1 MNRNLSFFLCLLFLL
16 KGATVFSQEDLKQP
30 NLRFYLSDD
39 KSSYAGMVMVNQI
52 WARYIQNNP
61 DKNGVEQYGDID
73 LALRRS
79 RLIFYTYL
87 MDRVFIY
94 TQLGLDGQSYRSGKK
109 PGVDVYNAQ
118 TEFIVSKNILHI
130 GLGLHTWNGVS
141 RYNNSKLL
149 EFLVVDNPG
158 FAYPTGGTFDQFG
171 RQFGIYAKGR
181 LNDFH
186 YQLSVVKPFEAG
198 VDVVSVPKTTERVNE
213 NLAVKGYF
221 QWQFFDNEDH
231 LFPYMTMNNLGR
243 KKLFNLGAGFY
254 YQHEAMLVEAKKDLS
269 TVDPLIAGMLIS
281 SGKAHLLEQYAE
293 YFPSQIS
300 DVALAAADA
309 FLDIPTNKGGAITSY
324 LGYYYYFFGPNY
336 LRSAGQINVSRM
348 NPSLALPQGI
358 GNSEWEIGTGS
369 IVRGEFGYLLPGK
382 GLKNRFKPYGALSY
396 KNFEA
401 LDEASVQ
408 FDAGV
413 NWLMYGHIFKMT
425 LQYSSRPI
433 YTLVEGKNLWTD
445 TKGQVLLQTQIY
457 F

>member
-1 MNRNLSFFLCLLFLL
+1 
-16 KGATVFSQEDLKQP
+16 
-30 NLRFYLSDD
+30 
-39 KSSYAGMVMVNQI
+39 
-52 WARYIQNNP
+52 
-61 DKNGVEQYGDID
+61 
-73 LALRRS
+73 
-79 RLIFYTYL
+79 
-87 MDRVFIY
+87 
-94 TQLGLDGQSYRSGKK
+94 
-109 PGVDVYNAQ
+109 
-118 TEFIVSKNILHI
+118 
-130 GLGLHTWNGVS
+130 
-141 RYNNSKLL
+141 
-149 EFLVVDNPG
+149 
-158 FAYPTGGTFDQFG
+158 
-171 RQFGIYAKGR
+171 
-181 LNDFH
+181 
-186 YQLSVVKPFEAG
+186 
-198 VDVVSVPKTTERVNE
+198 
-213 NLAVKGYF
+213 
-221 QWQFFDNEDH
+221 
-231 LFPYMTMNNLGR
+231 MTMNNLGR

-254 YQHEAMLVEAKKDLS
+254 YQPEAMLVEAKKDLS

-348 NPSLALPQGI
+348 NSSLALPQGI

-382 GLKNRFKPYGALSY
+382 GLKNRFQPYGALTY

-413 NWLMYGHIFKMT
+413 NWLMYGHNFKMT